1 MKKLDTLGLL
11 IMDQIGV
18 NMEDFK
24 MWCSLAAVIFTIIVL
39 LSEKSKPIQDLWHVL
54 FICLIFTL
62 LLGSHI
68 GISVVKQEPV
78 QCVASS
84 LPTVHG
90 EKLNKIDLTLKCGED
105 TIQITDQ
112 QIGYSFS
119 ESGVKR
125 SGKPSPQTI
134 INE

>member
-1 MKKLDTLGLL
+1 MNAEKL
-11 IMDQIGV
+11 
-18 NMEDFK
+18 
-24 MWCSLAAVIFTIIVL
+24 LAYTAFPIVVM
-39 LSEKSKPIQDLWHVL
+39 LWLYVL
-54 FICLIFTL
+54 FT
-62 LLGSHI
+62 GY
-68 GISVVKQEPV
+68 KEPV
-78 QCVASS
+78 QCVVSS

-105 TIQITDQ
+105 IIQITDQ

-119 ESGVKR
+119 ESGVKK